1 MQTAAQSHPT
11 GSTQAHVFNLTAA
24 SNNTSDGTET
34 NSNSS
39 SSAAA
44 TKTSTP
50 GGSFAAAAQLRE
62 VLDRLRQEVY
72 YSDSGAVSDLDSSV
86 CDESRCSS
94 LVCVDTDAACVAI
107 PSATST
113 AAEREAVESSRGES
127 ELERDASSTRPKISQ
142 NQTEACQ
149 QTATENTRLEDS
161 TSTERL
167 QEPSQTDV
175 DLCALQICELHTAV
189 AGPNSEGVL
198 ANRQKFRDPGDA
210 SLIKERR
217 ASSGSH
223 FSQQKPRSKR
233 QSKGRKGRRRNQHQ
247 SVHTEDRSTMN
258 HSLHRLQH
266 DRDCK
271 PGSSKRDDPDC
282 KPGSSKRDERKDTGI
297 PALASHEPSA
307 HGQHRPST
315 TDSIATQLC
324 TRAENTQVQFNTA
337 FNYQEVVQFLQKGK
351 AVLFCLFTHL
361 YCM

>member
-24 SNNTSDGTET
+24 SNNTSGGTET
-34 NSNSS
+34 SSNSS

-72 YSDSGAVSDLDSSV
+72 YSDSGAVSDLDSSA
-86 CDESRCSS
+86 CDESRRSS

-142 NQTEACQ
+142 NQTEAIPE
-149 QTATENTRLEDS
+149 TATENTRLEDS

-167 QEPSQTDV
+167 QEPSQADA

-198 ANRQKFRDPGDA
+198 ANRQKFRDP
-210 SLIKERR
+210 SLIEERR

-266 DRDCK
+266 DR
-271 PGSSKRDDPDC
+271 DC

-351 AVLFCLFTHL
+351 AVLFCLFIHL